1 MDSPTFYSGVTVG
14 SENMDSPIFY
24 STGRA
29 RVLHYGQ
36 VHYVGNW
43 HEGKEFADINHLP
56 GSIKYFA
63 SLIQL
68 LSLDRD
74 DSILLFLKVSQ
85 KIKSKFRYKFTA

>member
-1 MDSPTFYSGVTVG
+1 MALKIWTLQYSIPQAGPGFCTMD
-14 SENMDSPIFY
+14 I
-24 STGRA
+24 
-29 RVLHYGQ
+29 GQ

-43 HEGKEFADINHLP
+43 HGEKEFADINHLP

-74 DSILLFLKVSQ
+74 DSILLFLKFHKKLKVNLGTNLQ
-85 KIKSKFRYKFTA
+85 HEI